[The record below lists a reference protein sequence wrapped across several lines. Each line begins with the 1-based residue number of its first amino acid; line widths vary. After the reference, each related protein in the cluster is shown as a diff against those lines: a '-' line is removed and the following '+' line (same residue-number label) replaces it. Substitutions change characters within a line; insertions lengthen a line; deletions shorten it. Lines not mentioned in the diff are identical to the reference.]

1 LPTTSRKESAEM
13 AKLFRCYDIY
23 PDCPAEVR
31 AETEQEILRHVA
43 EHATSVHGVK
53 EVDEG
58 TVQKVR
64 AAIRTES

>member
-1 LPTTSRKESAEM
+1 M

-53 EVDEG
+53 EVDEA
-58 TVQKVR
+58 VIQMVR
-64 AAIRTES
+64 GRIREE